1 MKTMWG
7 LFQAFTSGSE
17 SANFIYIKT
26 VVAKACLE
34 YVCRHELL
42 NMILANV

>member
-1 MKTMWG
+1 MWG

-17 SANFIYIKT
+17 SATFIYIKI

-34 YVCRHELL
+34 YVCYHDLL
-42 NMILANV
+42 NMTLANV